1 MKRRAK
7 NPNKILRVL
16 ILALCAILIALVT
29 VAIVKTTTA
38 KKDDGG
44 IVYAGRTL
52 KDGDNLGYLNQNATF
67 EGADEYAVTIKARY
81 VEANDFSFTYLSEP
95 YTWKDMDGKRVT
107 NGFIITRISDEVIIS
122 YPSLIDLLNTCLGG
136 DSVKVTNALKAD
148 FSMILKSDDEEITV
162 YFTLF
167 VGELYLDETSIIF

>member
-16 ILALCAILIALVT
+16 ILALCAILVALLA
-29 VAIVKTTTA
+29 VAIVKTTA
-38 KKDDGG
+38 KKDERG

-52 KDGDNLGYLNQNATF
+52 TDGDNIGYLNQNATF

-95 YTWKDMDGKRVT
+95 YTWKDMNGKNVT
-107 NGFIITRISDEVIIS
+107 NGFIITRTLDKVIIS
-122 YPSLIDLLNTCLGG
+122 YPSFTELLSTCLGG
-136 DSVKVTNALKAD
+136 DTVKVTNALKAD

-167 VGELYLDETSIIF
+167 IGELELSETAIIF